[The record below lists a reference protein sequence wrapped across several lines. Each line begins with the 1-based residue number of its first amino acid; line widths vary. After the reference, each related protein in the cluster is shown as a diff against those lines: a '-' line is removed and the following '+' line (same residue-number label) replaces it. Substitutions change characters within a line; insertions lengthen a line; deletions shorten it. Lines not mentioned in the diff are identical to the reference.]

1 MQWFPF
7 QGNMLHTEN
16 NINSTEEHLQS
27 LLKLFSMLNIRI
39 WYDESIVH
47 YDVPD
52 FVGIMFINCLKTI
65 GCLL

>member
-16 NINSTEEHLQS
+16 NINSTEENLQS

-52 FVGIMFINCLKTI
+52 FVGIMFINC
-65 GCLL
+65 